1 MLRGIINQ
9 KGESLMKKTSFFDQD
24 NYDFHLVSI
33 SFRAAKVGFYNQ
45 FGRRAYNEIVYKL
58 DGSSE
63 QRFDNLTLELVPDSI
78 YFIPKFSSNSQL
90 IKDPGTIILVEFE
103 MLGKTDGS
111 EFPPE
116 IIHLDSGN
124 PYKKLF
130 LGAEELWR
138 HKYAGYYLKAHSMIS
153 EVLSKIVGDRE
164 KQYMQSSKY
173 ALIAPALNYIR
184 DNYRTEISVSSL
196 AKLCGISDE
205 YLRVLFKS
213 YTGQTPLSYTNTLR
227 LENARDM
234 LRSGYVS
241 VAEAAEANGFESPGY
256 FSRIFKK
263 HFRISPSKVC
273 QIEAEMPDFYNKEN
287 N

>member
-1 MLRGIINQ
+1 
-9 KGESLMKKTSFFDQD
+9 MKKTSFFDQD

-33 SFRAAKVGFYNQ
+33 SFRAAKVGFFNQ
-45 FGRRAYNEIVYKL
+45 FGRRRFNEIVYKL

-63 QRFDNLTLELVPDSI
+63 QRFDDMTIELVPDSI
-78 YFIPKFSSNSQL
+78 YFIPRLSSNSQF
-90 IKDPGTIILVEFE
+90 IKEPGTIILVEFE
-103 MLGKTDGS
+103 MLGDKDGS

-116 IIHLDSGN
+116 ILRLDAGN

-130 LGAEELWR
+130 LGAEEIWR

-153 EVLSKIVGDRE
+153 DILSKIVSDRE

-173 ALIAPALNYIR
+173 AIIAPALKYIR
-184 DNYRTEISVSSL
+184 DNYRSEISVSSL

-241 VAEAAEANGFESPGY
+241 VAEAAQANGFESPGY

-263 HFRISPSKVC
+263 HFKISPSKVC
-273 QIEAEMPDFYNKEN
+273 LIEAKLPDIYN
-287 N
+287 